1 MNRTR
6 WLLLLAVCVIAGAG
20 VWLVGRRG
28 PSRVDVDVAAVT
40 RRATFRSTVSA
51 SGEIVATRYADIGSS
66 AMGKIVSLPVAEGDR
81 VRAGQLLARIDAV
94 QAQSE
99 ASSVKA
105 QLGALEAEEA
115 AAAEQIRAAASDV
128 VAAEARARDA
138 EQQFART
145 RELRDQGLVP
155 ASEFDTAR
163 AAADAASAQVAASR
177 AAVDRA
183 RQAAAASARRVAQ
196 ARAQVVG
203 ASDIVAKTSIVSPI
217 DGTVTRLLVRE
228 GEMVVVG
235 IQNQPGTTLMTVSD
249 LSAIDAEVKVAEADI
264 LRVSLGQHAAITLE
278 ALPGRPFTGRVVEI
292 GASALP
298 IAGTGAAAR
307 EFRVVVRLDTPD
319 PLLRPGLT
327 CDAEIVVT
335 ERRNVLTVPLQSV
348 VLRRDDESDSDRSG
362 VFVVVD
368 RQARFTPVT
377 AGVIGGLD
385 IEVDGIDEGAEVIA
399 GPYQVLRDL
408 TDGALVRLTP
418 APRQP

>member
-1 MNRTR
+1 
-6 WLLLLAVCVIAGAG
+6 
-20 VWLVGRRG
+20 
-28 PSRVDVDVAAVT
+28 
-40 RRATFRSTVSA
+40 
-51 SGEIVATRYADIGSS
+51 
-66 AMGKIVSLPVAEGDR
+66 
-81 VRAGQLLARIDAV
+81 
-94 QAQSE
+94 
-99 ASSVKA
+99 
-105 QLGALEAEEA
+105 
-115 AAAEQIRAAASDV
+115 
-128 VAAEARARDA
+128 
-138 EQQFART
+138 
-145 RELRDQGLVP
+145 
-155 ASEFDTAR
+155 
-163 AAADAASAQVAASR
+163 
-177 AAVDRA
+177 
-183 RQAAAASARRVAQ
+183 VAQ

-264 LRVSLGQHAAITLE
+264 LRVALGQHAAITLE
-278 ALPGRPFTGRVVEI
+278 ALPGRRFAGKVVEI

-327 CDAEIVVT
+327 SDAEIVVS
-335 ERRNVLTVPLQSV
+335 ERRHVLTVPLQSV

-362 VFVVVD
+362 VFAIVE

-385 IEVDGIDEGAEVIA
+385 IEVDGIDEGAQVAA
-399 GPYQVLRDL
+399 GPYQVLREL
-408 TDGALVRLTP
+408 TDGTLVRP
-418 APRQP
+418 ASVPR